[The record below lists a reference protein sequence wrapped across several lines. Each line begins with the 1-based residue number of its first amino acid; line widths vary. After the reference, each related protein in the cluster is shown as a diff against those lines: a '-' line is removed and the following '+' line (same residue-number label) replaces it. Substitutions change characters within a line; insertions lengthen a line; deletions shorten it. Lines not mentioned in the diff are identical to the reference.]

1 MTEQKVLSIK
11 RKDGTKLLIVSS
23 HIYQVE
29 SLGAGVSRI
38 YYEYDKQI
46 DILRDIEWVTK
57 HLVGNYG
64 VSGADEA

>member
-46 DILRDIEWVTK
+46 DI
-57 HLVGNYG
+57 
-64 VSGADEA
+64 S